1 MKKAIKILTVSVL
14 ANLFL
19 FITAFAQIPDRFSY
33 QSILRDPDGK
43 LLTNQTIG
51 VKVSIVSEKGLSVYS
66 ETHTATTNENGLVSF
81 EIGGGLPDG
90 LENLGNIDWS
100 IGQRYVQIEID
111 PEGGDNYT
119 ITTSSQLLSVPYALL
134 AKNVVGGSGGTSISK
149 LGEIE
154 YLDAMDRVISG
165 VNDPSEAKD
174 VVNKQYL
181 DSRLKNI
188 EDMIED
194 LIAASLTVT
203 DSRDGQVYEIGK
215 FCNQWWMKENLNYN
229 PNDASRNTYYYN
241 NDSISNY
248 LIYGRLYHGPH
259 LYSENICPDGWRV
272 PTDNDWKTLEM
283 CFEMTQAQADATG
296 LRGTDQGKQMKSN
309 TNWDGTNTK
318 NLDLVPGGNN
328 TYAGV
333 FSGKGTTAFYWTS
346 TITSG
351 NTIYYRQFT
360 SSENRVNRAT
370 LHSGNNTASV
380 RCIRN

>member
-19 FITAFAQIPDRFSY
+19 FITAFAQIPDKFSY

-90 LENLGNIDWS
+90 LGDLGNIDWS
-100 IGQRYVQIEID
+100 MGQRYVQIEID
-111 PEGGDNYT
+111 PAGGNNYT

-134 AKNVVGGSGGTSISK
+134 AKDVINGGGTSIST

-181 DSRLKNI
+181 DSRLQQI
-188 EDMIED
+188 EDD
-194 LIAASLTVT
+194 LEELKNAAQTLK
-203 DSRDGQVYEIGK
+203 DDRDGKTYDIIK
-215 FCNQWWMKENLNYN
+215 ICNQWWMKENLNYK
-229 PNDASRNTYYYN
+229 PKTGNTFYYN
-241 NDSISNY
+241 NDSVANY
-248 LIYGRLYHGPH
+248 LIYGRLYYGTH
-259 LYSENICPDGWRV
+259 LYSENICPNGWRV
-272 PTDNDWKTLEM
+272 PTDNDWKVLEM
-283 CFEMTQAQADATG
+283 CFGMTQAQADASG
-296 LRGTDQGKQMKSN
+296 WRGTDQSTQMKSN

-318 NLDLVPGGNN
+318 NLGLVPGGNN
-328 TYAGV
+328 TGAGV
-333 FSGKGTTAFYWTS
+333 FSGKGTSAFYWTS
-346 TITSG
+346 TITTG
-351 NTIYYRQFT
+351 NNVTYRQLN
-360 SSENRVNRAT
+360 SSEGRINKSNM
-370 LHSGNNTASV
+370 HSGNATASV
-380 RCIRN
+380 RCIRD